1 LTEGQLAASQLEL
14 ATVKQDLHRL
24 NREREGDRAIIN
36 DLRRVDEDRDEEI
49 EWEKGERRKVEE
61 QKKLWWV
68 SS

>member
-1 LTEGQLAASQLEL
+1 M
-14 ATVKQDLHRL
+14 